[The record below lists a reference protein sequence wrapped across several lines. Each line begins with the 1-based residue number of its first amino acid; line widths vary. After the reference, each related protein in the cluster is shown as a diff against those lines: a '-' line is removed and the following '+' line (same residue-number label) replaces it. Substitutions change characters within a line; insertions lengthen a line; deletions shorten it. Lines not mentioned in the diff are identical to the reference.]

1 MLGDAAAFEERLLR
15 RRAAEELGE
24 VVQDLSDA
32 SRGEDEISVA
42 PARLRVE
49 GVLLKTCMEIKLLA
63 PHAID
68 ATLSPLLRLET

>member
-1 MLGDAAAFEERLLR
+1 MIEYFPDAAR
-15 RRAAEELGE
+15 R
-24 VVQDLSDA
+24 
-32 SRGEDEISVA
+32 EDEIPVA